1 MVIKHFYSNGKLL
14 LTGEYLVLDG
24 ASALAIPTKKG
35 QSLEVEEIN
44 DKHIIKWKS
53 FDYQKNIWFQSAF
66 SFDEIKR
73 KQGKGHSVRDTLL
86 HILHKA
92 FTLNP
97 EFLNT
102 TTGYSIGTYLSFP
115 QDWGLGSSST
125 LLNNIAEWTQ
135 VDAFELLRKTF
146 GGSGY
151 DIASAQHNTP
161 VLFRLEDQK
170 PVLKKVTLKWNFKD
184 ELFFV
189 HLNKKQN
196 SSDAIK
202 QYRANGFKIN
212 HDVVEIISELSRAVI
227 RCKSLFEFEKLMQ
240 KHEDILSAVLQK
252 PTIKEALFPDFP
264 NVIKSLGAWGGDF
277 VLAAG
282 GELEKQYFKNK
293 GYTTVIDFNE
303 MIY

>member
-1 MVIKHFYSNGKLL
+1 MIKCFYSNGKLL
-14 LTGEYLVLDG
+14 LTGEYIVLDG

-35 QSLEVEEIN
+35 QSLEVEEIEN
-44 DKHIIKWKS
+44 
-53 FDYQKNIWFQSAF
+53 KNVIQWTSYDFLGNRWFESRF

-73 KQGKGHSVRDTLL
+73 KQCKGHSVREVLL
-86 HILHKA
+86 HILHIA

-97 EFLNT
+97 DFLNK
-102 TTGYSIGTYLSFP
+102 TTGYSIGTYLNFP

-125 LLNNIAEWTQ
+125 LLNNIAEWVR

-161 VLFRLEDQK
+161 ILFRLEDQK
-170 PVLKKVTLKWNFKD
+170 PVIKKVTLNWDFKD

-189 HLNKKQN
+189 HLNKKRN

-202 QYRANGFKIN
+202 QYRANGIKIN
-212 HDVVEIISELSRAVI
+212 NDVVETVSDLSRAII

-240 KHEDILSAVLQK
+240 KHEDILATVLQK

-264 NVIKSLGAWGGDF
+264 NVIKSLGAWDGDF
-277 VLAAG
+277 VLATG
-282 GELEKQYFKNK
+282 GELEKQYFRNK
-293 GYTTVIDFNE
+293 GYTTVINFSE